1 MKRTYEVRDRADKRA
16 IREFLKREGQ
26 FLLPL
31 LELVEQTEVV
41 IDEVIQVMGRATIE
55 AVLEMSAEG
64 VAGVKQAGR
73 SRAED
78 DTVWYGRQGGV
89 VYLSDRKVR
98 VERPRLRRRGA
109 GEGGE
114 VEVPAYAAMRRPG
127 AVADR
132 MLEVLM
138 AGVST
143 RKYGRVIGEM
153 ADTVGVS
160 KSAVS
165 RETVEASERVLKEL
179 MERRLDAWDLL
190 VIYLDGIQMGS
201 HHVLAAVGV
210 DSDGKKHVLGVREG
224 ASENAEVTSALLEDL
239 VERGL
244 DPGRRRLFV
253 IDGSKALR
261 KAIEKVFG
269 QRHPIQR
276 CRNHKLR
283 NVLGHLPKDQHPQ
296 VKAAFRAA
304 MKLDAKQG
312 EQKLEQ
318 LARWL
323 ERDHPSAS
331 ASLREGL
338 SEMFTINRLGLPPRL
353 RKCLGSTNL
362 IDSTH
367 SGVRQ
372 KTRRVTNWKNGAM
385 ALRWAAASFVETEKS
400 YRRIIGYDQLWMLRA
415 HLDDHE
421 PVAEMRKAGQQGDS
435 PEPPPSTVS
444 GTPSGRRS
452 GPPRGAAAP
461 SAGEGRSPRG
471 IARGARGARTRRPAA
486 ALPCAPS
493 VRARRSRRGP
503 RAPSR
508 RRARRHT
515 GTTFPAMWAR
525 RGPTPRPNRPAGLE
539 RPCGPAG
546 PRPATTPRRPR
557 PGLRGRRAARSG
569 SQDAPVHPPPAA
581 IGQQMSA
588 PAVSLSASLR
598 CWTETEL
605 LASPAILCLTRTP
618 AEGRA
623 VEVGRGSWPRE

>member
-26 FLLPL
+26 FLLPM
-31 LELVEQTEVV
+31 LELVEQTEVA

-153 ADTVGVS
+153 ADTV
-160 KSAVS
+160 
-165 RETVEASERVLKEL
+165 
-179 MERRLDAWDLL
+179 
-190 VIYLDGIQMGS
+190 
-201 HHVLAAVGV
+201 

-261 KAIEKVFG
+261 KASEKVFG

-385 ALRWAAASFVETEKS
+385 ALRWAAASFVETQKS

-421 PVAEMRKAGQQGDS
+421 PVAEMRKAG
-435 PEPPPSTVS
+435 
-444 GTPSGRRS
+444 
-452 GPPRGAAAP
+452 
-461 SAGEGRSPRG
+461 
-471 IARGARGARTRRPAA
+471 
-486 ALPCAPS
+486 
-493 VRARRSRRGP
+493 
-503 RAPSR
+503 
-508 RRARRHT
+508 
-515 GTTFPAMWAR
+515 
-525 RGPTPRPNRPAGLE
+525 
-539 RPCGPAG
+539 
-546 PRPATTPRRPR
+546 
-557 PGLRGRRAARSG
+557 
-569 SQDAPVHPPPAA
+569 
-581 IGQQMSA
+581 
-588 PAVSLSASLR
+588 
-598 CWTETEL
+598 
-605 LASPAILCLTRTP
+605 
-618 AEGRA
+618 
-623 VEVGRGSWPRE
+623 

>member
-26 FLLPL
+26 FLLPM

-253 IDGSKALR
+253 IDGSQRQIYQVLSETAAETGSQVIAASHSEVILNEAAGRDTVVAFVGTPHRIDYRGSQVLKALKEIGFEHYIQAEEVGWVLFLEGSTDLAILR
-261 KAIEKVFG
+261 AFAEKLDHPAGRVLERPFVHYVGNQPTKARAHFYGLREAKHDLRGLALYDRLDKTPPADPNLRQETWHRREIENYICQKSTLLAWAEAQGRVQHGDLFACSWRDAMERSVEEVRSALSALNKPDPWSPDLKAS
-269 QRHPIQR
+269 QEFLEPLFKKFYAAL
-276 CRNHKLR
+276 KLP
-283 NVLGHLPKDQHPQ
+283 NLMQKTDYHTLAPHVSPDQLDAE
-296 VKAAFRAA
+296 VGE
-304 MKLDAKQG
+304 KLDAI
-312 EQKLEQ
+312 
-318 LARWL
+318 A
-323 ERDHPSAS
+323 
-331 ASLREGL
+331 
-338 SEMFTINRLGLPPRL
+338 
-353 RKCLGSTNL
+353 
-362 IDSTH
+362 
-367 SGVRQ
+367 
-372 KTRRVTNWKNGAM
+372 
-385 ALRWAAASFVETEKS
+385 
-400 YRRIIGYDQLWMLRA
+400 
-415 HLDDHE
+415 
-421 PVAEMRKAGQQGDS
+421 
-435 PEPPPSTVS
+435 TV
-444 GTPSGRRS
+444 
-452 GPPRGAAAP
+452 
-461 SAGEGRSPRG
+461 
-471 IARGARGARTRRPAA
+471 
-486 ALPCAPS
+486 
-493 VRARRSRRGP
+493 
-503 RAPSR
+503 
-508 RRARRHT
+508 
-515 GTTFPAMWAR
+515 
-525 RGPTPRPNRPAGLE
+525 
-539 RPCGPAG
+539 
-546 PRPATTPRRPR
+546 
-557 PGLRGRRAARSG
+557 ARSKKEG
-569 SQDAPVHPPPAA
+569 SSNSCMTPYP
-581 IGQQMSA
+581 
-588 PAVSLSASLR
+588 LSRMDRASQ
-598 CWTETEL
+598 E
-605 LASPAILCLTRTP
+605 SD
-618 AEGRA
+618 
-623 VEVGRGSWPRE
+623 

>member
-1 MKRTYEVRDRADKRA
+1 
-16 IREFLKREGQ
+16 
-26 FLLPL
+26 
-31 LELVEQTEVV
+31 
-41 IDEVIQVMGRATIE
+41 
-55 AVLEMSAEG
+55 
-64 VAGVKQAGR
+64 
-73 SRAED
+73 
-78 DTVWYGRQGGV
+78 
-89 VYLSDRKVR
+89 
-98 VERPRLRRRGA
+98 
-109 GEGGE
+109 
-114 VEVPAYAAMRRPG
+114 
-127 AVADR
+127 
-132 MLEVLM
+132 M

-165 RETVEASERVLKEL
+165 HETVEASERVLKEL

-367 SGVRQ
+367 SAVRQ

-421 PVAEMRKAGQQGDS
+421 PVAEMRKAG
-435 PEPPPSTVS
+435 
-444 GTPSGRRS
+444 
-452 GPPRGAAAP
+452 
-461 SAGEGRSPRG
+461 
-471 IARGARGARTRRPAA
+471 
-486 ALPCAPS
+486 
-493 VRARRSRRGP
+493 
-503 RAPSR
+503 
-508 RRARRHT
+508 
-515 GTTFPAMWAR
+515 
-525 RGPTPRPNRPAGLE
+525 
-539 RPCGPAG
+539 
-546 PRPATTPRRPR
+546 
-557 PGLRGRRAARSG
+557 
-569 SQDAPVHPPPAA
+569 
-581 IGQQMSA
+581 
-588 PAVSLSASLR
+588 
-598 CWTETEL
+598 
-605 LASPAILCLTRTP
+605 
-618 AEGRA
+618 
-623 VEVGRGSWPRE
+623 

>member
-26 FLLPL
+26 FLLPM
-31 LELVEQTEVV
+31 LELVEQTEVA

-283 NVLGHLPKDQHPQ
+283 NVLGHLPKDQHRSGEGGVPGSDE
-296 VKAAFRAA
+296 AGREGGRAEARAA
-304 MKLDAKQG
+304 RPM
-312 EQKLEQ
+312 
-318 LARWL
+318 
-323 ERDHPSAS
+323 
-331 ASLREGL
+331 
-338 SEMFTINRLGLPPRL
+338 
-353 RKCLGSTNL
+353 
-362 IDSTH
+362 
-367 SGVRQ
+367 
-372 KTRRVTNWKNGAM
+372 
-385 ALRWAAASFVETEKS
+385 
-400 YRRIIGYDQLWMLRA
+400 
-415 HLDDHE
+415 
-421 PVAEMRKAGQQGDS
+421 
-435 PEPPPSTVS
+435 
-444 GTPSGRRS
+444 
-452 GPPRGAAAP
+452 
-461 SAGEGRSPRG
+461 
-471 IARGARGARTRRPAA
+471 ARTRSPFG
-486 ALPCAPS
+486 
-493 VRARRSRRGP
+493 RGQ
-503 RAPSR
+503 
-508 RRARRHT
+508 
-515 GTTFPAMWAR
+515 
-525 RGPTPRPNRPAGLE
+525 PT
-539 RPCGPAG
+539 
-546 PRPATTPRRPR
+546 RRPQR
-557 PGLRGRRAARSG
+557 DVHDQPARPTAPAKEMPGLYQPDR
-569 SQDAPVHPPPAA
+569 QHP
-581 IGQQMSA
+581 
-588 PAVSLSASLR
+588 
-598 CWTETEL
+598 
-605 LASPAILCLTRTP
+605 TR
-618 AEGRA
+618 
-623 VEVGRGSWPRE
+623 V